1 MERVS
6 GKVKW
11 FNDSKGIGFIKR
23 EADSDVFVHYKSIL
37 LEGHKTLKKGQPVT
51 FALTSTEFG
60 YQAAEVRI
68 EDVSPSSIPEGECQA
83 ANA

>member
-1 MERVS
+1 MERIS

-37 LEGHKTLKKGQPVT
+37 LDGHKTLKKGQSVT
-51 FALTSTEFG
+51 FELATTEFG
-60 YQAAEVRI
+60 HQAIEVRLEEESSSTVQ
-68 EDVSPSSIPEGECQA
+68 EDEYRT

>member
-23 EADSDVFVHYKSIL
+23 ETDSDVFVHYKSIL

-51 FALTSTEFG
+51 FELTSTEFG
-60 YQAAEVRI
+60 HQATEVRI
-68 EDVSPSSIPEGECQA
+68 EDGSPSLVKEGEYQM

>member
-1 MERVS
+1 MERVT

-37 LEGHKTLKKGQPVT
+37 IDGHKTLRKGQPVT
-51 FALTSTEFG
+51 FELATTEFG
-60 YQAAEVRI
+60 QQAVEVRLE
-68 EDVSPSSIPEGECQA
+68 EDSSVISEGTLQTA
-83 ANA
+83 SA